1 MPSQPLVAAT
11 FDGFNSQF
19 EMQKDE
25 GGEKED
31 EEESF
36 NSQFEMLNT
45 RCTSPRGTKATSV
58 SILNSRCNHQGA

>member
-36 NSQFEMLNT
+36 NSQFEMHIKTCLK
-45 RCTSPRGTKATSV
+45 RGLWCLPMRFQF
-58 SILNSRCNHQGA
+58 SIRDAV